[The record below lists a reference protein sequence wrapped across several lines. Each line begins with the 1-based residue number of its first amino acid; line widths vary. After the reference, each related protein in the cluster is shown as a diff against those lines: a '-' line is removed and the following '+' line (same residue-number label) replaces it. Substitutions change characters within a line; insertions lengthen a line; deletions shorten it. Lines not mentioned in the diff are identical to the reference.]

1 MDVILLKDVDGL
13 GLAGD
18 IVNVKPGYARN
29 YLAPLGLALR
39 ASKRNL
45 AVADEK
51 KNVAKAR
58 NERAN
63 KVNQELADALA
74 KVELTIEMQV
84 GEEEK
89 LFGSVTTQDL
99 HKALLE
105 KDLDI
110 IHKQKKESILNSLNC
125 LFPQVCGGGYYIIE
139 DMNWHEA
146 KDAFDIISDKYAKY
160 VYLKYDRRMIILRN
174 KDNEFIRVVK

>member
-1 MDVILLKDVDGL
+1 MDVILLKDVEGL
-13 GLAGD
+13 GEAGD

-29 YLAPLGLALR
+29 FLTPRGLALR
-39 ASKRNL
+39 SSKRNL
-45 AVADEK
+45 AVAEEK

-58 NERAN
+58 KERAN
-63 KVNQELADALA
+63 IANLKIAESLA

-89 LFGSVTTQDL
+89 LFGSITTQDI

-110 IHKQKKESILNSLNC
+110 DRHIILLEEPIKALGVYDIPIKISDDLQPRIK
-125 LFPQVCGGGYYIIE
+125 LYII
-139 DMNWHEA
+139 
-146 KDAFDIISDKYAKY
+146 KS
-160 VYLKYDRRMIILRN
+160 
-174 KDNEFIRVVK
+174 

>member
-1 MDVILLKDVDGL
+1 MDVILLKDVEGL

-29 YLAPLGLALR
+29 YLAPLGMALR

-45 AVADEK
+45 AVAEEK
-51 KNVAKAR
+51 KNVARAR
-58 NERAN
+58 KERAN
-63 KVNQELADALA
+63 IANQELADSLA

-89 LFGSVTTQDL
+89 LFGSVTTQDI

-110 IHKQKKESILNSLNC
+110 DRHIILLEEPIKALGVYNI
-125 LFPQVCGGGYYIIE
+125 PI
-139 DMNWHEA
+139 
-146 KDAFDIISDKYAKY
+146 KISDDLQPGIKLY
-160 VYLKYDRRMIILRN
+160 VIKA
-174 KDNEFIRVVK
+174 

>member
-45 AVADEK
+45 AIADEK
-51 KNVAKAR
+51 KNVSKAR

-110 IHKQKKESILNSLNC
+110 DRHMILLDEPIKALGVYDIPIKVS
-125 LFPQVCGGGYYIIE
+125 E
-139 DMNWHEA
+139 DLQPGI
-146 KDAFDIISDKYAKY
+146 KLY
-160 VYLKYDRRMIILRN
+160 VIKA
-174 KDNEFIRVVK
+174 

>member
-1 MDVILLKDVDGL
+1 MDVILLKDVEGL
-13 GLAGD
+13 GEAGD

-29 YLAPLGLALR
+29 YLTPRGLALR

-45 AVADEK
+45 AVAEEK

-58 NERAN
+58 KERVNIA
-63 KVNQELADALA
+63 NQELADSLA

-89 LFGSVTTQDL
+89 LFGSVTTQDI

-110 IHKQKKESILNSLNC
+110 DRHMILLEEPLKALGVYNI
-125 LFPQVCGGGYYIIE
+125 PI
-139 DMNWHEA
+139 
-146 KDAFDIISDKYAKY
+146 KISDELQPGIKLY
-160 VYLKYDRRMIILRN
+160 VIKA
-174 KDNEFIRVVK
+174 

>member
-1 MDVILLKDVDGL
+1 MDVILLKDVEGL
-13 GLAGD
+13 GEAGD

-29 YLAPLGLALR
+29 FLTPRGLALR
-39 ASKRNL
+39 SSKRNL
-45 AVADEK
+45 AVAEEK

-58 NERAN
+58 KERSNIAN
-63 KVNQELADALA
+63 LKIAESLA

-89 LFGSVTTQDL
+89 LFGSVTTQDI

-110 IHKQKKESILNSLNC
+110 DRHIILLEEPIKALGVYDIPIKISDDLQPRIK
-125 LFPQVCGGGYYIIE
+125 LYII
-139 DMNWHEA
+139 
-146 KDAFDIISDKYAKY
+146 KS
-160 VYLKYDRRMIILRN
+160 
-174 KDNEFIRVVK
+174 

>member
-63 KVNQELADALA
+63 KVNQELANALA

-110 IHKQKKESILNSLNC
+110 YRHMILLDEPIKA
-125 LFPQVCGGGYYIIE
+125 LGVY
-139 DMNWHEA
+139 
-146 KDAFDIISDKYAKY
+146 DIPIKVSDDLEPGIKLY
-160 VYLKYDRRMIILRN
+160 VIKA
-174 KDNEFIRVVK
+174 

>member
-1 MDVILLKDVDGL
+1 MDVILLKDVEGL

-63 KVNQELADALA
+63 KVNQELADALRV
-74 KVELTIEMQV
+74 KGLPTLIIYKNGEMKWRQT
-84 GEEEK
+84 GQ
-89 LFGSVTTQDL
+89 QDANTL
-99 HKALLE
+99 
-105 KDLDI
+105 I
-110 IHKQKKESILNSLNC
+110 SLV
-125 LFPQVCGGGYYIIE
+125 QQ
-139 DMNWHEA
+139 
-146 KDAFDIISDKYAKY
+146 Y
-160 VYLKYDRRMIILRN
+160 V
-174 KDNEFIRVVK
+174 

>member
-13 GLAGD
+13 GSAGD
-18 IVNVKPGYARN
+18 IVKVKPGYARN

-58 NERAN
+58 NERVN
-63 KVNQELADALA
+63 KVNQDLADALS

-110 IHKQKKESILNSLNC
+110 DRNMILLDEPIKALGVYDIPIKVS
-125 LFPQVCGGGYYIIE
+125 E
-139 DMNWHEA
+139 DLQPGI
-146 KDAFDIISDKYAKY
+146 KLY
-160 VYLKYDRRMIILRN
+160 VIKA
-174 KDNEFIRVVK
+174 

>member
-1 MDVILLKDVDGL
+1 MDVILLQDVEGL
-13 GLAGD
+13 GEAGD
-18 IVNVKPGYARN
+18 IVAVKPGYARN
-29 YLAPLGLALR
+29 YLTPRGLALR

-51 KNVAKAR
+51 KNVTKAR

-63 KVNQELADALA
+63 KVNQDLADALD

-110 IHKQKKESILNSLNC
+110 DRQMILLDEPIKALGVYDIPIKIS
-125 LFPQVCGGGYYIIE
+125 E
-139 DMNWHEA
+139 DLQPGI
-146 KDAFDIISDKYAKY
+146 KLY
-160 VYLKYDRRMIILRN
+160 VIKA
-174 KDNEFIRVVK
+174 

>member
-1 MDVILLKDVDGL
+1 MDVILLKDVEGL
-13 GLAGD
+13 GTAGD

-29 YLAPLGLALR
+29 YLSPLGLALR

-51 KNVAKAR
+51 KRVSQAR
-58 NERAN
+58 AARMD
-63 KVNQELADALA
+63 KVNQETVAALS
-74 KVELTIEMQV
+74 KIELTIEMQV

-89 LFGSVTTQDL
+89 LFGSVTTQDI

-110 IHKQKKESILNSLNC
+110 ERPAILLDEPIKALGVYNIPIKVSGELQPEIK
-125 LFPQVCGGGYYIIE
+125 L
-139 DMNWHEA
+139 
-146 KDAFDIISDKYAKY
+146 Y
-160 VYLKYDRRMIILRN
+160 VIKA
-174 KDNEFIRVVK
+174 

>member
-1 MDVILLKDVDGL
+1 MDVILLKDVEGL
-13 GLAGD
+13 GEAGD

-29 YLAPLGLALR
+29 YLTPRGLALR

-45 AVADEK
+45 AVAEEK

-58 NERAN
+58 KERAN
-63 KVNQELADALA
+63 IANQELADSLV

-89 LFGSVTTQDL
+89 LFGSVTTQDI
-99 HKALLE
+99 HKALLD

-110 IHKQKKESILNSLNC
+110 DRHMILLEEPLKALGVYNI
-125 LFPQVCGGGYYIIE
+125 PI
-139 DMNWHEA
+139 
-146 KDAFDIISDKYAKY
+146 KISDELQPEIKLY
-160 VYLKYDRRMIILRN
+160 VIKA
-174 KDNEFIRVVK
+174 